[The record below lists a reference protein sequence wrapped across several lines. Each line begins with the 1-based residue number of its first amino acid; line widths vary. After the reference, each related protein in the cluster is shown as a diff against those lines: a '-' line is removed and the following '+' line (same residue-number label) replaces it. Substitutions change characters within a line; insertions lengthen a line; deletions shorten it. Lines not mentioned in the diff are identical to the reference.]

1 MKIDFSEVICEIL
14 KGIKMASNSE
24 CIVAAISFSWQI
36 SGRSAVLFCPHQMV
50 SR

>member
-24 CIVAAISFSWQI
+24 CIVAAISFS
-36 SGRSAVLFCPHQMV
+36 
-50 SR
+50 